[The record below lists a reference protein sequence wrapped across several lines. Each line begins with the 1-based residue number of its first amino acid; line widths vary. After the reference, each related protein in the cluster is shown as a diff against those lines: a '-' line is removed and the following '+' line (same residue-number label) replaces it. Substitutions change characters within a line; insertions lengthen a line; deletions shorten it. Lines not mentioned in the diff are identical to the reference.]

1 MAAARDRRLLKARR
15 TRTANAEVF
24 AALSDGQTG
33 AREVLERPPPSLR
46 RVRIYDVLRR
56 LPNLNRDGAETVLLR
71 AKVWPLTPVGDL
83 TEAERKRILMALP
96 PRVKR

>member
-1 MAAARDRRLLKARR
+1 MAARDRRLRKARR

-24 AALSDGQTG
+24 AALVNGQMG
-33 AREVLERPPPSLR
+33 ARVVLERPPASLG

-71 AKVWPLTPVGDL
+71 AKVWPLTVMSDL
-83 TEAERKRILMALP
+83 TEAERKRILIALP